1 MRAEAAGLAGSDEW
15 GRLRAMGKNRVF
27 FPQEALDR
35 WLRAGQIEIAGAE
48 LTIRNK
54 RRRYRLVEGVR
65 VLAEVTSQPD
75 PHELVGRVKTVAFL
89 TELGA
94 ELLGASMVIGDN
106 AYEVVPG
113 WLGSPI
119 GSFHEHRAELTAL
132 RSSDGS
138 ARAPGSDEE
147 LLADFL
153 MRNL

>member
-1 MRAEAAGLAGSDEW
+1 
-15 GRLRAMGKNRVF
+15 MGKNRVF

-35 WLRAGQIEIAGAE
+35 WLREGQVDLSGAE
-48 LTIRNK
+48 LTIRAR
-54 RRRYRLVEGVR
+54 RRRYRLVEAVR
-65 VLAEVTSQPD
+65 VLAEVSGQPD
-75 PHELVGRVKTVAFL
+75 VNEIVGRVKTVAFL

-94 ELLGASMVIGDN
+94 ELLGKSMVIGDN

-119 GSFHEHRAELTAL
+119 GTFTEHRAELRELNLSGTQSL
-132 RSSDGS
+132 
-138 ARAPGSDEE
+138 RAPGSDEE

>member
-1 MRAEAAGLAGSDEW
+1 
-15 GRLRAMGKNRVF
+15 MGKNRVF

-35 WLRAGQIEIAGAE
+35 WLRAGQVELSGAE
-48 LTIRNK
+48 LTIRAR
-54 RRRYRLVEGVR
+54 RRRYRLVEAAR
-65 VLAEVTSQPD
+65 VMAEVSNQPD

-94 ELLGASMVIGDN
+94 ELLGGSMVIGDN

-119 GSFHEHRAELTAL
+119 GSFTEHRAELDEL
-132 RSSDGS
+132 RTGE
-138 ARAPGSDEE
+138 AIVRPFGSDEE

-153 MRNL
+153 IRNL